1 MVTSRRT
8 GQRFPRALT
17 SAIAAALLLTA
28 CGGGSKGGGGGGT
41 TPVQGG
47 TLVRAINY
55 GDPGNLDPI
64 LATDVSPEMVVRNL
78 FSRLLAYDPVDRKFE
93 GDLATEWNETPDHMT
108 WEFTLRKGAKFT
120 NGREINASDVKYS
133 FERLIDPKNASPA
146 GGVLIDVVGA
156 EDFRAGKATSVQGI
170 ETDGDSKVTFRFRAP
185 FPTLSQT
192 VAQASTSIVPK
203 EEVEKAGAEFG
214 RKPVGS
220 GPFVLA
226 SWTPDDRLVLEAN
239 PNYYGGRPHLDGV
252 TFRIMKDEATRD
264 ADFRSGTLD
273 MVTLAEDTYQEYK
286 KDPTYSK
293 NILEVPEL
301 FTRAIFFN
309 TTVKPFDD
317 VRVRQ
322 AVNLAVNKKLVVEKA
337 LANKA
342 FPAVGPL
349 QESSPGFDK
358 DLKGYGYDPDQAR
371 KLLADAGLEG
381 GFEMEVLASASGA
394 RAMEALIGD
403 LKAVGIT
410 LKIVQVESPPPLAR
424 GGNFKTAYY
433 STGGDVDPIS
443 FLYARFHSRNVGA
456 AGNVARYANPEVD
469 KLLDQGNAASDIE
482 ERARFARE
490 AQRIVVKDAPWFFF
504 NYNKAAIVH
513 KPQVHGLQPVPTDID
528 FQDLTKVW
536 LEKPE

>member
-1 MVTSRRT
+1 MTSRRN
-8 GQRFPRALT
+8 GRAFPRAL
-17 SAIAAALLLTA
+17 AVALLLAA
-28 CGGGSKGGGGGGT
+28 CGGGSKGGGGSST
-41 TPVQGG
+41 TPVRGG

-55 GDPGNLDPI
+55 GDPRNLDPI
-64 LATDVSPEMVVRNL
+64 LATDVSPEIVVRSL

-93 GDLATEWNETPDHMT
+93 GDLATEWSGTPDHMT

-120 NGREINASDVKYS
+120 NGREINAADVKYS
-133 FERLIDPKNASPA
+133 FERVADPKNASPA
-146 GGVLIDVVGA
+146 GGVFIDVVGA
-156 EDFRAGKATSVQGI
+156 EDFRAGRATSIAGI
-170 ETDGDSKVTFRFRAP
+170 ETEGDSKVTFRFRVP
-185 FPTLSQT
+185 FPTFSQT
-192 VAQASTSIVPK
+192 VAQASTSIVPR

-214 RKPVGS
+214 RRPVGS

-226 SWTPDDRLVLEAN
+226 SWTPDDRVVLRAN
-239 PNYYGGRPHLDGV
+239 PNYYGGRPYLDGV

-273 MVTLAEDTYQEYK
+273 MMTLAEDTYQQYK
-286 KDPTYSK
+286 ADPTYSRD
-293 NILEVPEL
+293 ILEVPEL

-342 FPAVGPL
+342 FPATGPL
-349 QESSPGFDK
+349 QRSSPGFDK
-358 DLKGYGYDPDQAR
+358 DLKGYGYDPDRAR
-371 KLLADAGLEG
+371 TLLKEAGLEG
-381 GFEMEVLASASGA
+381 GFEMEVLASAAGA

-424 GGNFKTAYY
+424 GGSFKTAYY

-443 FLYARFHSRNVGA
+443 FLYARFHTRSIGPP
-456 AGNVARYANPEVD
+456 GNVARYSNPEVD
-469 KLLDQGNAASDIE
+469 KLLDQGNAASDPD

-490 AQRIVVKDAPWFFF
+490 AQRIITQDAPWLFF

-513 KPQVHGLQPVPTDID
+513 KPQVHGLQPVPTDVD
-528 FQDLTKVW
+528 YQDLTKVW
-536 LEKPE
+536 LEKPS